1 MDNKLITIFE
11 NQEKQSKHRI
21 IIEKKMWNIDDCYFE
36 FDVQCKIL
44 NNPNETPEIYLKM
57 LNQINN
63 KISSYK
69 SQDKKKKQFDKDKFI
84 DTNAIINLMKECQL
98 KCFYCKES
106 VKILYKIVKEE
117 KQWSAERIDNNYG
130 HNKDNIKI
138 ACLAC
143 KLKRR
148 TMYFERYAFTKQ
160 LNIIKNDI

>member
-1 MDNKLITIFE
+1 MDNKIITIVD
-11 NQEKQSKHRI
+11 NN
-21 IIEKKMWNIDDCYFE
+21 EKKQNKRVIMEEKKWNIDDCYFE
-36 FDVQCKIL
+36 FDIQNKIL
-44 NNPNETPEIYLKM
+44 NDQTENPEIYLKM

-69 SQDKKKKQFDKDKFI
+69 SQDKKKKKFDKEKFI
-84 DTNAIINLMKECQL
+84 DTNTIIELMKECQL
-98 KCFYCKES
+98 KCFYCKEQ
-106 VKILYKIVKEE
+106 VKILYKLVKEE

-138 ACLAC
+138 ACLTC
-143 KLKRR
+143 NLKRR